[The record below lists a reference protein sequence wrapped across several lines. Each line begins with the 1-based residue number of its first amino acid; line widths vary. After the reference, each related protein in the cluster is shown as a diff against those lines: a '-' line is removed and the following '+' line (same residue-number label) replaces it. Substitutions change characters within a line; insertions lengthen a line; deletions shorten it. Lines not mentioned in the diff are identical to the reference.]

1 MILSENYFILS
12 TVVDTSVGTIS
23 LGNSSACLTILTEQ
37 ILRLIT
43 LNNNR
48 NPICISVS
56 KNMSQIYQI
65 PDTYPDFFG
74 QTINLINRET
84 LIAIL

>member
-43 LNNNR
+43 LNNNI
-48 NPICISVS
+48 NPISVS